1 MKWYRVWVLV
11 AAVATTAG
19 LRAPL
24 GAAGVESAVL
34 KSLASRLEARIGV
47 LTIEASAPVP
57 FVTSQPD
64 PRSFVVE
71 LRDVVPAGVL
81 PAVTP
86 DPRSPIA
93 GVRVDTATGVDG
105 AAVARVNVTLSQPGR
120 PRVRSSR
127 NLIIVEADRADV
139 EMSTGGAISAAGP
152 AAVIRD
158 VKFAHDGPTTSVT
171 LVGTGRLD
179 PLSVR
184 LAPEGRR
191 RLLLEFA
198 NVSSAVPHTATPGQG
213 PVSQVRIGLSARSPL
228 ITEVALE
235 LARPVNHAVQASAD
249 GQNLTVR
256 FDDPQAVVAAA
267 PPVPDVPGTTTR
279 PAAVTPAADTIL
291 ATSDA
296 AAVARLQAAPAA
308 AQQAPTAAVESN
320 AQSKQYTG
328 HPISL
333 DFQGAD
339 LRSVLRTFSEISGL
353 NLVIDPSI
361 QGQVDV
367 ALRDVPWDQALDIIL
382 RANRLGYMVDGT
394 IVRVAPLTVLA
405 EEEGQRRK
413 LRDEQALAGDLRVMS
428 KALSYAK
435 AEDLKAL
442 LTATAL
448 SQRGSIQTDTRTNTL
463 IINDLAERLERARS
477 LIETLDVPQPQV
489 EIEARIVQTTRAF
502 ANALGIQWGISGRAT
517 PALGNPL
524 PLGFPNSVNA
534 AGSVGLA
541 ADVPNSAA
549 RLALGSV
556 NGALNVDIALTALE
570 KTGQGRVL
578 STPRVSTQNNIE
590 AEITQGIQIPI
601 QTVANNTVTVSFR
614 DAALTLKVTP
624 QITASKT
631 VIMRIQVANESPDFS
646 RQVNGIPPIDT
657 QRAVTQVQ
665 VSDGETTVIGG
676 IYVSREQATQDR
688 TPYLYRLPMLGWL
701 FKRNTTEDES
711 RELLIFI
718 TPKIARLQEQ

>member
-1 MKWYRVWVLV
+1 
-11 AAVATTAG
+11 

-24 GAAGVESAVL
+24 GAAGVETAVL
-34 KSLASRLEARIGV
+34 KSLASRLEARVGV

-57 FVTSQPD
+57 FVTSQPN

-71 LRDVVPAGVL
+71 LRDVVTNGVIR
-81 PAVTP
+81 PVTP
-86 DPRSPIA
+86 DPRSPI
-93 GVRVDTATGVDG
+93 TGVQVETETGPDG
-105 AAVARVNVTLSQPGR
+105 AAVARVSVTLSQPGR

-127 NLIIVEADRADV
+127 NLIIVEADRPDV
-139 EMSTGGAISAAGP
+139 EMTTPGAISAAGP

-158 VKFAHDGPTTSVT
+158 VKFAHQGSATAMT

-184 LAPEGRR
+184 MATDGRR

-198 NVSSAVPHTATPGQG
+198 NVSSAVPQIATPGQG

-228 ITEVALE
+228 VTEVAVE
-235 LARPVNHAVQASAD
+235 LARMVNHAVETSAD

-256 FDDPQAVVAAA
+256 FDDPAAAAA
-267 PPVPDVPGTTTR
+267 PTVTPDVTADNVTAAR
-279 PAAVTPAADTIL
+279 P
-291 ATSDA
+291 
-296 AAVARLQAAPAA
+296 VAQPAPAA
-308 AQQAPTAAVESN
+308 AQQAPAAAAPQ
-320 AQSKQYTG
+320 AQPAEPTPLDNQQQGKQYTG
-328 HPISL
+328 HPVSL

-353 NLVIDPSI
+353 NIVIDPSI
-361 QGQVDV
+361 QGSVDV

-382 RANRLGYMVDGT
+382 RANRLGYVVDGT
-394 IVRVAPLTVLA
+394 IVRVAPMTVLA
-405 EEEGQRRK
+405 EEETQRRK

-435 AEDLKAL
+435 ADDLKAL

-448 SQRGSIQTDTRTNTL
+448 SQRGSIQTDPRTNTL
-463 IINDLAERLERARS
+463 IINDLADRLERARA

-489 EIEARIVQTTRAF
+489 EIEARVVQTTRSF
-502 ANALGIQWGISGRAT
+502 ASNLGIRWGVAGRAV
-517 PALGNPL
+517 PALGNNL
-524 PLGFPNSVNA
+524 PLAFPNSIDSA
-534 AGSVGLA
+534 AGVNLELP
-541 ADVPNSAA
+541 VTTSAA

-556 NGALNVDIALTALE
+556 NGAFNLDVALSALE

-657 QRAVTQVQ
+657 QRAITQVQ

-688 TPYLYRLPMLGWL
+688 TPALYRLPLLGWL
-701 FKRNTTEDES
+701 FKRNTNEDES

-718 TPKIARLQEQ
+718 TPKIARL

>member
-718 TPKIARLQEQ
+718 TPKIARL

>member
-1 MKWYRVWVLV
+1 VWVLV

-34 KSLASRLEARIGV
+34 KSLASRLDARVGV

-71 LRDVVPAGVL
+71 LRDVVTAGVI

-93 GVRVDTATGVDG
+93 GVRVDTATAPDG
-105 AAVARVNVTLSQPGR
+105 AAVARVNVTLSQPVR

-127 NLIIVEADRADV
+127 NLIIVEANRADA
-139 EMSTGGAISAAGP
+139 EMTAPGAISAAGP

-158 VKFAHDGPTTSVT
+158 VKFAHEGRTTSVT

-179 PLSVR
+179 PVSVR

-198 NVSSAVPHTATPGQG
+198 NVSSAVPQTATPGQG

-228 ITEVALE
+228 ITEVAVE
-235 LARPVNHAVQASAD
+235 LARPVNHAMETSAD

-267 PPVPDVPGTTTR
+267 PPVPDVPGTATR
-279 PAAVTPAADTIL
+279 SAAVTPTAETPTATPDTGVL
-291 ATSDA
+291 ARPA
-296 AAVARLQAAPAA
+296 LQPAPA

-320 AQSKQYTG
+320 TQAKQYTG

-382 RANRLGYMVDGT
+382 RANRLGYIVDGT

-405 EEEGQRRK
+405 EEETQRRK

-463 IINDLAERLERARS
+463 IINDLADRLERARS

-502 ANALGIQWGISGRAT
+502 ASSLGIRWGVSGRAT

-524 PLGFPNSVNA
+524 PLAFPNSVDA
-534 AGSVGLA
+534 TGAVGLELP
-541 ADVPNSAA
+541 VTTSAA

-556 NGALNVDIALTALE
+556 NGALNLDIALSALE

-657 QRAVTQVQ
+657 QRALTQVQ

-718 TPKIARLQEQ
+718 TPKIARL